1 MRLNEETKD
10 GMVLVFMIVIVFT
23 MGMVVAN
30 ANEDMKMSPTSPPDS
45 LSTPVDTTVKTPMQ
59 LDKPKE
65 EPKTNGMQVTATMYH
80 PVEAQ
85 CDDTPDITADGSKI
99 PDVFDCSDLNWIAVS
114 QDLLWFNDGP
124 FHYGDTV
131 EIANAEFKNGIYV
144 IRDAMNRRAKMKID
158 FLESVGAP
166 KYKLRNVSL
175 IQVES

>member
-10 GMVLVFMIVIVFT
+10 RIVLFFMIAIVFT
-23 MGMVVAN
+23 MGMAVAN
-30 ANEDMKMSPTSPPDS
+30 MKEGLEMSPSPSPDS
-45 LSTPVDTTVKTPMQ
+45 LSIPVDTTVKTPVQ

-65 EPKTNGMQVTATMYH
+65 EPNTSGMKVTATMYH

-131 EIANAEFKNGIYV
+131 KIEDADFKNGIYV
-144 IRDAMNRRAKMKID
+144 VHDAMNRRAKMKID

-166 KYKLRNVSL
+166 KYKLKNVSL
-175 IQVES
+175 IQIKS